1 MLRSSSLTP
10 LRSKLGDLAD
20 FLQRKLLNGD
30 LLRLRSLRLK
40 VPDSL
45 PLPPLG
51 AFNTTHATRAI
62 MLLATYTS
70 HREPIFILYTH
81 IYIYNYDG
89 RRVEGE
95 NVVKF
100 VEILFAAHATCPC
113 EIYFLSRSNSGKKES
128 IFEAFLFLKLVFE
141 KKES

>member
-1 MLRSSSLTP
+1 MVNREAPMCGRCVNRFRLPEILRSSSLTP

-51 AFNTTHATRAI
+51 AFNTTHATRA
-62 MLLATYTS
+62 MLLATYT
-70 HREPIFILYTH
+70 TH
-81 IYIYNYDG
+81 GRAYYFYFYIYI
-89 RRVEGE
+89 
-95 NVVKF
+95 
-100 VEILFAAHATCPC
+100 
-113 EIYFLSRSNSGKKES
+113 
-128 IFEAFLFLKLVFE
+128 KL
-141 KKES
+141 

>member
-51 AFNTTHATRAI
+51 AFNTTHATHAI

-70 HREPIFILYTH
+70 HREPIY
-81 IYIYNYDG
+81 IYIYIKLWWKES
-89 RRVEGE
+89 RRREF
-95 NVVKF
+95 VKF
-100 VEILFAAHATCPC
+100 VEIFSLLMQHAHA
-113 EIYFLSRSNSGKKES
+113 RSTFYQDFYQILAKKNQS
-128 IFEAFLFLKLVFE
+128 SKLFLFKAF
-141 KKES
+141 

>member
-40 VPDSL
+40 VPDSE
-45 PLPPLG
+45 PLPPFG
-51 AFNTTHATRAI
+51 AFNTIHTTHA

-70 HREPIFILYTH
+70 HREPSLFGIMVKGERQAGIL
-81 IYIYNYDG
+81 
-89 RRVEGE
+89 
-95 NVVKF
+95 VKF
-100 VEILFAAHATCPC
+100 VSTYNLLMQHAHASTTYVYIRQNVHFDERMGPPLIIC
-113 EIYFLSRSNSGKKES
+113 IYRFKRFFK
-128 IFEAFLFLKLVFE
+128 
-141 KKES
+141 